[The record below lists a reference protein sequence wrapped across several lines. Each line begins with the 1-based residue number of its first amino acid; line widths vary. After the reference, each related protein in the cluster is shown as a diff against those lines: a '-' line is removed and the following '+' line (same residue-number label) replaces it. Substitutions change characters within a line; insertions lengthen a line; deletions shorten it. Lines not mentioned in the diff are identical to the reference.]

1 MENNKLDTIIHYVN
15 NVGPDGNSSP
25 EGNDTQAPV
34 PQEEYAVTGICI
46 GCGKCLY
53 VCPEDCIVHDGVP
66 YYIDAHRCRSCGN
79 CREVCPV
86 GAVSVL

>member
-1 MENNKLDTIIHYVN
+1 MENNKSNTINNYVN
-15 NVGPDGNSSP
+15 N
-25 EGNDTQAPV
+25 V

-53 VCPEDCIVHDGVP
+53 VCPQDCIVHDGVP
-66 YYIDAHRCRSCGN
+66 YYIDAHRCIGCGN